1 MEVSE
6 IAQDSV
12 TIELSSEMRPGNA
25 SIGAAS
31 IDTDFGDLRGPEF
44 SMPRSFG
51 KASIGSALTDSDD
64 AEAQGEDHSWASEVR
79 STIQSYKN
87 GTAPEVFITKV
98 PNYLRVPPEQF
109 TPKEWRFGLH
119 NRELHTSGAEGL
131 KIAVA
136 GYFFADEESDAWDNF
151 CNAVVDDPVRLVRLY
166 GLQDDFTEFRR
177 RQVKYLIAL
186 DALFLVVKNERFG
199 GRLQLDLR
207 WYESCLGTEMVLL
220 ENQIPMDLLRKVAEI
235 KLTEDSLDRLLNR
248 LMKWLCPLSLNTSQN
263 PDGAHY
269 PDLVNCSHLLDCL
282 YKTICGPDPP
292 KAVGPYVPIESAV
305 NLTLAGI
312 KIKGV
317 PGTLNMVSFQGGC
330 LSLPI
335 IEIADRF
342 ETVFRNLAIYENF
355 SLRPGSHCT
364 VCGYILLMADLIG
377 SVDDV
382 RLLIKHGVFI
392 NSLGPEMA
400 VLDMWR
406 SLNKGLW
413 YDYVSKSTIEV
424 AENLNKHCKSRKNVV
439 ITEFSQLFCSR
450 PWYVV
455 SAIAVTLV
463 TLATLIQTYSSV
475 IGSNKM
481 RPHFPPG

>member
-1 MEVSE
+1 MRFSDQIIRRFVLY
-6 IAQDSV
+6 ILV
-12 TIELSSEMRPGNA
+12 T
-25 SIGAAS
+25 
-31 IDTDFGDLRGPEF
+31 
-44 SMPRSFG
+44 
-51 KASIGSALTDSDD
+51 DD
-64 AEAQGEDHSWASEVR
+64 AEAQGQDHSWASEVR

-87 GTAPEVFITKV
+87 GAVPEVLIRKV
-98 PNYLRVPPEQF
+98 PHYLQVPAEQF
-109 TPKEWRFGLH
+109 TPTEWRFGLH
-119 NRELHTSGAEGL
+119 NRELHTSGTEGL

-136 GYFFADEESDAWDNF
+136 GSFFASLESDAWDRF
-151 CNAVVDDPVRLVRLY
+151 CNAVVDDPVRIVRLY
-166 GLQDDFTEFRR
+166 GLQDGFTKFSE
-177 RQVKYLIAL
+177 RQVKYLLAL
-186 DALFLVVKNERFG
+186 DALFLVRRYACFG
-199 GRLQLDLR
+199 GRLRLDLG
-207 WYESCLGTEMVLL
+207 WYMPRLYIDVVLL
-220 ENQIPMDLLRKVAEI
+220 ENQVPMDLPRKVAAEL
-235 KLTEDSLDRLLNR
+235 KLPEFSLTWVLKTTT
-248 LMKWLCPLSLNTSQN
+248 KWPCPFSLITSQN

-292 KAVGPYVPIESAV
+292 EAEAPYVHIESAV

-335 IEIADRF
+335 IRIEDRF
-342 ETVFRNLAIYENF
+342 ETVFRNLAIYEYF
-355 SLRPGSHCT
+355 RWGRECGST
-364 VCGYILLMADLIG
+364 VGGYIQLMADLIG
-377 SVDDV
+377 CLDDV
-382 RLLIKHGVFI
+382 KLLIKHGVII
-392 NSLGPEMA
+392 NYVGPEKL
-400 VLDMWR
+400 VLETWR

-413 YDYVSKSTIEV
+413 YDDVSKSTIEL
-424 AENLNKHCKSRKNVV
+424 AENLNKHCKSRKNVI

-463 TLATLIQTYSSV
+463 TLATLIQTYASV